1 VKEVDPATGEVTWK
15 AAYPNL
21 SNVSQADIPAA
32 IDAFQKAMMRQA
44 KTGDARPSSRTAG
57 GVRIHPSDIDQHVLK
72 VKVGG
77 QTVDLYLLGNPK
89 AFQALN
95 PTGKSKAGEKL
106 SGLTRSLSGLMTTYN
121 PVFMVRNSIRD
132 FKTAAI
138 ITYTRDGAAGMFN
151 MMGQW
156 FGNMNALRKLIK
168 GESSGDATLD
178 RYWQEFLEFGGE
190 TGFTRSL
197 NMEKQREDFNKK
209 MFNLTR
215 DKSGQAMHKI
225 THWYFDW
232 MSQRGNRYA
241 EDITRFAVF
250 CASRK
255 QGRSAMQAAADAK
268 NTTANFNKKGQSGFA
283 RFMSTNFAFFNAA
296 IQGLNTSFHAFKDN
310 PGRASVAA
318 ASTMIYSMAIPFVN
332 MCLLALFGDDDD
344 WRQYENMTQFV
355 SNTHAVYYIPGAGF
369 LTMPYPQDFV
379 PFTSLGNIIWRNAA
393 GFEKPLNGRSI
404 FGNVMLQ
411 WFDTWADLLPVN
423 AFEEGFGE
431 MKDWKGVARALAPT
445 WLSPVADVML
455 NRNFMGSQIRRK
467 HFLLNE
473 QKDLAPYWA
482 EYDRSKNWW
491 AHDIAK
497 LIAGGDEYRA
507 GAAWRNVDPRQIIH
521 LVEGYGGGTMKLVSD
536 IMVYFEEMAKGN
548 KPTLNQAPFIKKFW
562 IQPNPDKYEGNLNG
576 KLYEMAKYQRELE
589 QQIKDLQKEA
599 DKAHEDG
606 NDKAAEK
613 RENKIEEI
621 RNSKEYKILT
631 DYDVNGKMKDWRDE
645 RNDITNDET
654 LSEEGK
660 QDKIVTLTYR
670 KAAFLD
676 GIWEELFLGEE
687 APKQN
692 WFSDFYRDA
701 STEAYTHNRKE
712 GE

>member
-1 VKEVDPATGEVTWK
+1 
-15 AAYPNL
+15 
-21 SNVSQADIPAA
+21 
-32 IDAFQKAMMRQA
+32 
-44 KTGDARPSSRTAG
+44 
-57 GVRIHPSDIDQHVLK
+57 
-72 VKVGG
+72 
-77 QTVDLYLLGNPK
+77 
-89 AFQALN
+89 
-95 PTGKSKAGEKL
+95 
-106 SGLTRSLSGLMTTYN
+106 
-121 PVFMVRNSIRD
+121 
-132 FKTAAI
+132 
-138 ITYTRDGAAGMFN
+138 
-151 MMGQW
+151 
-156 FGNMNALRKLIK
+156 
-168 GESSGDATLD
+168 
-178 RYWQEFLEFGGE
+178 
-190 TGFTRSL
+190 
-197 NMEKQREDFNKK
+197 
-209 MFNLTR
+209 
-215 DKSGQAMHKI
+215 
-225 THWYFDW
+225 
-232 MSQRGNRYA
+232 
-241 EDITRFAVF
+241 
-250 CASRK
+250 
-255 QGRSAMQAAADAK
+255 
-268 NTTANFNKKGQSGFA
+268 
-283 RFMSTNFAFFNAA
+283 
-296 IQGLNTSFHAFKDN
+296 
-310 PGRASVAA
+310 
-318 ASTMIYSMAIPFVN
+318 
-332 MCLLALFGDDDD
+332 MCLLAMFGDDDD

-467 HFLLNE
+467 HFLLND

-497 LIAGGDEYRA
+497 LIAGGDEYSA

-536 IMVYFEEMAKGN
+536 IMVYFKEMAKGD

-631 DYDVNGKMKDWRDE
+631 DYDVNGMMKDWRDE
-645 RNDITNDET
+645 RNDITNDEN